1 MAPHSMETILQPPQW
16 PSALSE
22 FVTWCLMWD
31 PQRRPTSKQAL
42 EHEYFADAI
51 DPLRPRSST
60 SRLLGR
66 KHSDLSHKSHKDSS
80 DSPTLTSKPS
90 WFRRSLIARD
100 SAPAVPLHDPSIRP
114 LQGASTVDTEAIH
127 SAKARPPA
135 NKRATWTNGT
145 APPVGAPMPILPSI
159 RPVSPLSNAVTAQA
173 TSRISH
179 DVERH
184 GEPRIDAANQVSEKT
199 SKKIGRQLSIN
210 SNGNHYADLHRQETE
225 RALNGNG
232 GLMSPPNGQ
241 KESFFSHLRKKARRF
256 SGRHG
261 LASPNGDDV
270 EANAAAVPWST
281 RSSMVV
287 DPASVS
293 ASTKENDFTELDK
306 ALQNVRYSLENPSP
320 TPKAPTD
327 GSSDNVASNAI
338 KLKRHHSL
346 PQANA
351 SKPSET
357 VNQNGPTAPIAS
369 RTRRALQMSTNPMQR
384 YETPEEEDELLHEV
398 LYSTHRAARRLDRA
412 SKVSH
417 DHHRAVLVQKE
428 NNKPPAPTTHP
439 SLPNPYPTPSPSA
452 KRNGVLFGNEPIA
465 PTRPLNIVKHRSE
478 NTNGSTQWPTPPY
491 EENEWASAAAASIF
505 AAGSAYR

>member
-16 PSALSE
+16 PSALSD

-51 DPLRPRSST
+51 DPLRPKSST

-66 KHSDLSHKSHKDSS
+66 KHSDLSRKSHKDSA

-100 SAPAVPLHDPSIRP
+100 SAPAVPLHDPATRLPQVVSN
-114 LQGASTVDTEAIH
+114 VDTEIGH
-127 SAKARPPA
+127 SGKVRPPA

-145 APPVGAPMPILPSI
+145 PPPVGAPMPILPSI

-173 TSRISH
+173 TSRLSREIDSH
-179 DVERH
+179 NEAKADVPH
-184 GEPRIDAANQVSEKT
+184 PVAEKS

-225 RALNGNG
+225 RALNGHG
-232 GLMSPPNGQ
+232 GLMSPPSGQ
-241 KESFFSHLRKKARRF
+241 KEGFFSHLRKKARRF

-261 LASPNGDDV
+261 LASPNGEDI
-270 EANAAAVPWST
+270 EASAGTMPWSN

-287 DPASVS
+287 DPATVS
-293 ASTKENDFTELDK
+293 GPNKNNDFTDLDK

-320 TPKAPTD
+320 TPKASMD
-327 GSSDNVASNAI
+327 GPSNSSSYNNTI
-338 KLKRHHSL
+338 LKRHHSL

-351 SKPSET
+351 GKSTET
-357 VNQNGPTAPIAS
+357 TNQVASAAPIAS
-369 RTRRALQMSTNPMQR
+369 RTRRALQMSTNPVHR

-398 LYSTHRAARRLDRA
+398 LYSTTRAARRLDRA
-412 SKVSH
+412 SKPLS
-417 DHHRAVLVQKE
+417 DQRAALVQKDS
-428 NNKPPAPTTHP
+428 NKQSAHPTNT

-465 PTRPLNIVKHRSE
+465 PTRPLNIVRHRSE
-478 NTNGSTQWPTPPY
+478 NTEVNAQWPTPPY

>member
-16 PSALSE
+16 PTALSD

-31 PQRRPTSKQAL
+31 PQRRPTTKQAL
-42 EHEYFADAI
+42 EHEYFIDAI

-66 KHSDLSHKSHKDSS
+66 KHSDLSHKSHKEST
-80 DSPTLTSKPS
+80 DSPTLHSKPS

-100 SAPAVPLHDPSIRP
+100 SAPAVPLHDPAARP
-114 LQGASTVDTEAIH
+114 LQGASIVDAEAGH
-127 SAKARPPA
+127 TGKVRPPA

-145 APPVGAPMPILPSI
+145 APSVGAPMPILPSI

-173 TSRISH
+173 TSRISRDTDPH
-179 DVERH
+179 NGPKAESS
-184 GEPRIDAANQVSEKT
+184 NQVAEKT

-210 SNGNHYADLHRQETE
+210 SNGNHYSDLHRQETE

-261 LASPNGDDV
+261 LASPNGDDI
-270 EANAAAVPWST
+270 EANAGTMPWST

-287 DPASVS
+287 DPASNPEPN
-293 ASTKENDFTELDK
+293 KDNDFTDLDK
-306 ALQNVRYSLENPSP
+306 ALQNVRYSLENPSLS
-320 TPKAPTD
+320 TKASTEMAA
-327 GSSDNVASNAI
+327 NASGYNAI

-351 SKPSET
+351 SKTSET
-357 VNQNGPTAPIAS
+357 AGQNASAAPIAS
-369 RTRRALQMSTNPMQR
+369 RTRRALQMSTNPVHR

-398 LYSTHRAARRLDRA
+398 LYSTTRAVRRLDRA
-412 SKVSH
+412 SKAPS
-417 DHHRAVLVQKE
+417 DHRAALVSKD
-428 NNKPPAPTTHP
+428 NNKQSATPANT

-465 PTRPLNIVKHRSE
+465 PTRPLNIIKHRSE
-478 NTNGSTQWPTPPY
+478 NTEVNAQWPTPPY